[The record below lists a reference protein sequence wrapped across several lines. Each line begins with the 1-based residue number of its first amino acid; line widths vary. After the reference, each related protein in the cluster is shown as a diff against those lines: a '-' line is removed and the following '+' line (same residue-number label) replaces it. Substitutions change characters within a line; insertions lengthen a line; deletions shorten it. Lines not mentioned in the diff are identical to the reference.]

1 MKHLRLTHL
10 RVIFHKSVLLPLRS
24 DPSGPR
30 RTRDSDEDSALNKV
44 HGADIYLAAVQ
55 LVNMI
60 QSLRYVLFTTCGVCK
75 YDARSKYWH
84 SSKAWRVADHNIG
97 DAAATLDLPS
107 DTGLKLVEIS
117 GEAAETVI
125 DEEEL
130 HMGRRGEVS
139 DGFLCNFVWHMMLIV
154 WGVLLSSQSMV
165 ANCIE
170 NASK

>member
-1 MKHLRLTHL
+1 MQ
-10 RVIFHKSVLLPLRS
+10 
-24 DPSGPR
+24 D
-30 RTRDSDEDSALNKV
+30 
-44 HGADIYLAAVQ
+44 ADVYVAAVQ
-55 LVNMI
+55 LVDAM

-84 SSKAWRVADHNIG
+84 SSKAWRVVDHNIS

-107 DTGLKLVEIS
+107 DTGLKLIEINR
-117 GEAAETVI
+117 EAAETVI

-130 HMGRRGEVS
+130 NMGRREEVS
-139 DGFLCNFVWHMMLIV
+139 DIFLCSFVWHMTLTV
-154 WGVLLSSQSMV
+154 WGVLLCSQSMV